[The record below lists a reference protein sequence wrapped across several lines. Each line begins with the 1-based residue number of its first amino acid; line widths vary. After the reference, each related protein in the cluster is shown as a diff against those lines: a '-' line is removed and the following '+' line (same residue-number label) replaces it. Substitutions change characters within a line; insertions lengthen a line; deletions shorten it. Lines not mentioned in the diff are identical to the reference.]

1 MDAAPAAPM
10 DGFTAARGQVDPSPT
25 PDPTT
30 AH

>member
-1 MDAAPAAPM
+1 MDAAPGAHKEV
-10 DGFTAARGQVDPSPT
+10 FTASRGQAGRSPT